1 MSIRLKLSNKMRQF
15 PTTDA
20 AMHIVILVILPLFTY
35 CSLLKLNYTQTQ
47 TSRIESLERRANEIV
62 FNRAQGNANFNL
74 IKNGKRKVCSF
85 VHDVITRN
93 TCEPFL
99 DYFCVHETTKRTRNN
114 GLYQKL
120 NLNMDIDL

>member
-1 MSIRLKLSNKMRQF
+1 MQM
-15 PTTDA
+15 
-20 AMHIVILVILPLFTY
+20 
-35 CSLLKLNYTQTQ
+35 QTN
-47 TSRIESLERRANEIV
+47 RIELLERRANEII

-99 DYFCVHETTKRTRNN
+99 DYFCKCTRNI
-114 GLYQKL
+114 GLLITLPKVKL
-120 NLNMDIDL
+120 EYGRRSVKYMGAKRFNELPVDVRRKLKDDNFKSVLKKYFQ